1 MMQKDNH
8 VFKGI
13 KRDTHPIHQD
23 TSFLWDALNIRFTK
37 KDNNSFLTMTN
48 ERGPLKLKL
57 DIKGKYYLGHCIL
70 GKYLILFTTTEDG
83 VDDYSLYTGK
93 DYIIRITK
101 EGGNYISEV
110 LFEGALNFKKKHL
123 IQTLG
128 NYESPLVQKVYW
140 TDGYNQPRFI
150 NIVADKLYNKDLSTI
165 TDYKELY
172 PEGNFDFVPNLLLNE
187 EVSVSKV
194 VGGQFSPGT
203 IQYAFTYYN
212 KYGQES
218 NIFYTTP

>member
-23 TSFLWDALNIRFTK
+23 ASFLWDALNIRFTK

-48 ERGPLKLKL
+48 ERGPLRLEL
-57 DIKGKYYLGHCIL
+57 NIKGKYYLGHCIL

-172 PEGNFDFVPNLLLNE
+172 PEGNFDFMPEL
-187 EVSVSKV
+187 
-194 VGGQFSPGT
+194 
-203 IQYAFTYYN
+203 
-212 KYGQES
+212 
-218 NIFYTTP
+218 